1 MAIENNSLASEAAAA
16 TSEASSGGGGAEET
30 AAAAVTTSSSTKTP
44 AGVATL
50 GKQIEEMRNKSLA
63 KGDTWWAY
71 FTYNSYCTS
80 LCVLGRRNFLEFLDP
95 LFFING

>member
-1 MAIENNSLASEAAAA
+1 MKKINLEKPNQEIRICVKKVHNPSMAIENNSLASEAAAA

-30 AAAAVTTSSSTKTP
+30 AAAAVTTSSTKTP

-63 KGDTWWAY
+63 KGDTW
-71 FTYNSYCTS
+71 
-80 LCVLGRRNFLEFLDP
+80 
-95 LFFING
+95 

>member
-30 AAAAVTTSSSTKTP
+30 AAAAAVTTSSTKTP

-63 KGDTWWAY
+63 KGDTWYVSLHGAY
-71 FTYNSYCTS
+71 
-80 LCVLGRRNFLEFLDP
+80 NF
-95 LFFING
+95 